1 MADEHRSVVFTVN
14 GIIRS
19 TLLVD
24 GFAQGVWRITKTK
37 RTAVLEIQP
46 FIRLPARV
54 RSGVEKEGGRMLAFA
69 AADAET
75 HDVRVIGP

>member
-24 GFAQGVWRITKTK
+24 GFAQGVWRITMTK

-75 HDVRVIGP
+75 HDVRVIAP

>member
-24 GFAQGVWRITKTK
+24 GFAQ
-37 RTAVLEIQP
+37 E
-46 FIRLPARV
+46 
-54 RSGVEKEGGRMLAFA
+54 SGGS
-69 AADAET
+69 
-75 HDVRVIGP
+75 P